1 MYPKHFF
8 TPAVCALL
16 LWCGS
21 AASQAQVTLNI
32 DAANRGAVIGNL
44 QYGIFYEE
52 INNAG
57 DGGLYAELIRN
68 RSFEDGSGI
77 DYWSRTSSATMSVI
91 NSGLMNDAQNRA
103 LSISLNGT
111 GQGITNTGYW
121 GINCVEGDTYTL
133 SFWLK
138 SDAGYEGRAT
148 ATLADAAGT
157 VGATADVDIKAD
169 GTWKK
174 YTATLAATA
183 TLPTAQFSLRFSNAG
198 TVQLDMVS
206 LFPPTFKDRP
216 NGCRRDL
223 AEMLAALKP
232 AFVRFPG
239 GCYIEGDGTVE
250 DNRRFEWKKT
260 IGPVEERPGHY
271 NYNWGYPSTDG
282 LGFHEFLQL
291 TEDLGAE
298 PLFVVNIGIGH
309 GWFTD
314 YTDIDSYIQEA
325 LDAIEY
331 CNGDVTTE
339 WGARRAANGHPEPF
353 NLRLIEIG
361 NENYNFDDERSDHY
375 AERYKAF
382 YDAIKARFPEVTPI
396 GNVEAW
402 GTDDPSWRNS
412 FPCEIVDEHYYRTPE
427 WFEARYNKYDSYDR
441 SQPKVYVGE
450 YAVTDGYGTNGH
462 LKAALGEAVYM
473 LGMERNSD
481 HVVMSSYAPIFMN
494 EERSGGWMPDMI
506 RFTHN
511 RSYGTPSYWVQ
522 QLMPSGHGRQNVKWT
537 EEGNMRGAGTG
548 IALSSWSTLVRY
560 DNVKVTDPSGNVV
573 FSDDFSETTTT
584 SWTAPNSNWKRADG
598 VVQQTSP
605 SEQGLFYACRE
616 EMPES
621 YVLELDAT
629 KVSGAEGFLVGFNY
643 SDSSNYCWWNIG
655 GWNNT
660 QHGLQVS
667 RNNGKSDFDLKTGSV
682 TVGRTYRLRLEVDGP
697 HVKCYIDGEL
707 IHDTDLPMERNVYVA
722 SSIDDETSTM
732 YVKIVNTRGVAQ
744 PVTINMANASITG
757 ATVTVL
763 TSASDLDENTLGNPS
778 NVVPAEGSMTS
789 VGASKAVYDAPAYSL
804 SIIKM
809 SLSDVRYDGPS
820 GDAPDASQVEAM
832 KEELHPVISRLSF
845 LHAATALPVSTASGA
860 TIEWNLKEPSDRVTL
875 TSTRFASHLDLTR
888 SNEGSGR
895 EHVATLTA
903 TVTYPDG
910 RRGDIDVD
918 VMQAPAD
925 GMYGYLYAY
934 MNPASEITNYALGTK
949 EDLGKRFS
957 VLLDGAE
964 VFDTKALAPVEGG
977 TRDAYMNRGERE
989 GEYFMTVTDMSN
1001 INSGKWENHAIAL
1014 LRSPDM
1020 VHWESTSFDFKLGK
1034 KIFSDPDATVTDGYA
1049 TDEDYASITHVW
1061 APQFIWDPTA
1071 MNGAGA
1077 YLVYYSLLSPRA
1089 GLNHDRIFYSWADR
1103 DFRTLTQP
1111 RVFYDPG
1118 YAVIDADI
1126 VLNEHDNLYHMMIK
1140 KEGAG
1145 ASETGI
1151 FEYTSPTLTGG
1162 DWKPVM
1168 HMTAEGT
1175 AAVEGPTHIRRID
1188 EDVYNLYYMRYDSQY
1203 KYKVVDM
1210 DHLCSS
1216 YSLST
1221 ALAGDGNFQ
1230 HGSVMTVDETEYRM
1244 LAAWSDVVTNIR
1256 KCEKIKNDDSTDF
1269 FDKVIADARKAIDS
1283 NRTVASLAEAL
1294 PAALQSLLDA
1304 QGEYLAANP
1313 DDFNDITAQITNPDF
1328 NSNSGTG
1335 WKGTGF
1341 TATTAGVAEHWNKN
1355 YDTYQVLVNMPA
1367 GTYRLEV
1374 QGFYRYG
1381 YQAESKAAHNNGTE
1395 ELLAKYYM
1403 NDTEGS
1409 FISLYAE
1416 TFSSYPDNVSQAN
1429 AAFNT
1434 SDKYHNAPIKCELAE
1449 MGDLRI
1455 GIRKTKAVNGDWN
1468 CFDNFR
1474 LYYRPYGAGVDDVT
1488 ADNAD
1493 RGPVNVYTTTGVL
1506 LRRQADP
1513 ATATEGLT
1521 PGIYIVGTRKV
1532 TVR

>member
-1 MYPKHFF
+1 MYPKNIGRSL
-8 TPAVCALL
+8 ACALAF
-16 LWCGS
+16 GV
-21 AASQAQVTLNI
+21 AIASQAQVTLNI
-32 DAANRGAVIGNL
+32 DAASRGPVIGDL

-68 RSFEDGSGI
+68 RSFEDGNGL

-91 NSGLMNDAQNRA
+91 NSGLLNDAQNRA
-103 LSISLNGT
+103 LSITLNSAN
-111 GQGITNTGYW
+111 QGITNTGYW

-133 SFWLK
+133 TFWLK
-138 SDAGYEGRAT
+138 SDAGYNGTAT
-148 ATLADAAGT
+148 AKLVDSKGNT
-157 VGATADVDIKAD
+157 GASATIDIKAD

-174 YTATLAATA
+174 YTATMQATA
-183 TLPTAQFSLRFSNAG
+183 SQPDSKFSLTFSNAG
-198 TVQLDMVS
+198 SVQVDMVS
-206 LFPPTFKDRP
+206 LFPPTYKDRP

-223 AEMLAALKP
+223 AQMLEALHP

-260 IGPVEERPGHY
+260 IGPVEQRPGHF

-309 GWFTD
+309 GWYTD
-314 YTDIDSYIQEA
+314 YTDIDKYIEEA

-353 NLRLIEIG
+353 NLRLLEIG
-361 NENYNFDDERSDHY
+361 NENYNFDDDRSDHY
-375 AERYKAF
+375 AERYKSF
-382 YDAIKARFPEVTPI
+382 YDAIKARFPDVTLI

-402 GTDDPSWRNS
+402 STDDPSWRNS
-412 FPCEIVDEHYYRTPE
+412 FPCEMVDEHYYRTPE

-441 SQPKVYVGE
+441 SLPKVYVGE

-473 LGMERNSD
+473 LGMQRNSD
-481 HVVMSSYAPIFMN
+481 HVVMASYAPIFMN

-511 RSYGTPSYWVQ
+511 QSYGTPSYWVQ
-522 QLMPSGHGRQNVKWT
+522 RLLPASHGKQNVRWT
-537 EEGNMRGAGTG
+537 EEGNIAGAGKR
-548 IALSSWSTLVRY
+548 IALSSWSTLVKY
-560 DNVKVTDPSGNVV
+560 DNVKVTDRDGNVV
-573 FSDDFSETTTT
+573 FSDDFSSTT
-584 SWTAPNSNWKRADG
+584 STDWTAPNSNWKRTGG
-598 VVQQTSP
+598 VLQQTSS
-605 SEQGLFYACRE
+605 SEQGLFYACTKS
-616 EMPES
+616 MPDS

-643 SDSSNYCWWNIG
+643 ADGQNYCWWNIG

-660 QHGLQVS
+660 KHGLQVS
-667 RNNGKSDFDLKTGSV
+667 RNNAKSDFNLKGGSV
-682 TVGRTYRLRLEVDGP
+682 DTGHTYRLRLEVDGA
-697 HVKCYIDGEL
+697 HVSCYLDGEL
-707 IHDTDLPMERNVYVA
+707 IHDLDLPMERNVYVA

-732 YVKIVNTRGVAQ
+732 YVEIVNTRSTASK
-744 PVTINMANASITG
+744 VTINMTNASIDD

-763 TSASDLDENTLGNPS
+763 TSSSNLDENTRSNPT
-778 NVVPAEGSMTS
+778 NVVPADGAMTS
-789 VGASKAVYDAPAYSL
+789 IENTKAVYDAPAYSL
-804 SIIKM
+804 SVIMM
-809 SLSDVRYDGPS
+809 SLNDVHYDGA
-820 GDAPDASQVEAM
+820 GGEAPDDAQVEAL
-832 KEELHPVISRLSF
+832 KEELQPTVSLLSY
-845 LHAATALPVSTASGA
+845 LHASASLPRRTTSRAS
-860 TIEWNLKEPSDRVTL
+860 IEWNLKEPSDRVTL
-875 TSTRFASHLDLTR
+875 SSTRFATTLDLTR
-888 SNEGSGR
+888 ANEGDAR

-910 RRGDIDVD
+910 RRGDIDVE
-918 VMQAPAD
+918 VSQAPAD
-925 GMYGYLYAY
+925 NRYGYLYTY

-949 EDLGKRFS
+949 ESKGKKFD
-957 VLLDGAE
+957 VLIDGAE
-964 VFDTKALAPVEGG
+964 VFDTHALAPVEGG
-977 TRDAYMNRGERE
+977 TRDAYMNRGQRDN
-989 GEYFMTVTDMSN
+989 EYFMTVTDMSN
-1001 INSGKWENHAIAL
+1001 IRSGKWENHAIAL
-1014 LRSPDM
+1014 LRSTDM
-1020 VHWESTSFDFKLGK
+1020 IHWESTSFDFNLGK
-1034 KIFSDPDATVTDGYA
+1034 KIFSDPDATVADGYA
-1049 TDEDYASITHVW
+1049 TDAAYAAITHVW

-1071 MNGAGA
+1071 MNGSGA
-1077 YLVYYSLLSPRA
+1077 YLVYYSLLAPLN

-1103 DFRTLTQP
+1103 DFKTLTQP
-1111 RVFYDPG
+1111 RLFYDPG

-1126 VLNEHDNLYHMMIK
+1126 VFNDHDNLYHMMIK

-1151 FEYTSPTLTGG
+1151 FEYTSPVLTGG
-1162 DWKPVM
+1162 EWKLVM
-1168 HMTAEGT
+1168 HMRAEDN

-1188 EDVYNLYYMRYDSQY
+1188 EDIYNLYYMRYDSQY

-1210 DHLCSS
+1210 NHLCSS

-1230 HGSVMTVDETEYRM
+1230 HGSVMTVDETEYKM
-1244 LAAWSDVVTNIR
+1244 LATWSDVVINIK
-1256 KCEKIKNDDSTDF
+1256 KCEKIKADNATDF
-1269 FDKVIADARKAIDS
+1269 FDAVIAQARKAIDD
-1283 NRTVASLAEAL
+1283 NRTVSNLAEAL
-1294 PAALQSLLDA
+1294 PAALKALLEA
-1304 QGEYLAANP
+1304 QGAYIAANP
-1313 DDFNDITAQITNPDF
+1313 DDFNDITSQLVNPDF
-1328 NSNSGTG
+1328 NSNSGRG
-1335 WKGTGF
+1335 WSGTGF
-1341 TATTAGVAEHWNKN
+1341 TATSAGVAEHWNKN
-1355 YDTYQVLVNMPA
+1355 YDTYQVLRNMPA

-1374 QGFYRYG
+1374 QGFYRNG
-1381 YQAESKAAHNNGTE
+1381 YQAESRAAHNNGTE

-1403 NDTEGS
+1403 NDAEGS
-1409 FISLYAE
+1409 FMSLYAE

-1434 SDKYHNAPIKCELAE
+1434 SDKYHNTPIKCELTE

-1468 CFDNFR
+1468 CFDNFK
-1474 LYYRPYGAGVDDVT
+1474 LYYRPYSAGVDDVT
-1488 ADNAD
+1488 VDSADN
-1493 RGPVNVYTTTGVL
+1493 GPVDVYTTAGALVRRGV
-1506 LRRQADP
+1506 DP
-1513 ATATEGLT
+1513 ATATDGLA